1 MNVQVE
7 ICVESTSFAEAAAE
21 AGADRLEVCDRL
33 DLDGLT
39 PQVGDVAS
47 ALDTGV
53 SVVAMLRNRVDFLA
67 GNDGGA
73 SLLGPLREFAA
84 MGVQGVVFGF
94 LQADGQL
101 DWDSNRRLLEV
112 AKEHDLEVVFHR
124 AIDAASDPLLTAAQ
138 LQELQFDRVLSAGG
152 AGTIL
157 KGSEAFL
164 QMRTQSPKLNWMPG
178 GGVRGEN
185 VIELLEMLQPTD
197 IHSSAGGDPSE
208 VERLVGL
215 CRSIGGFQQEV

>member
-1 MNVQVE
+1 MNVKVE
-7 ICVESTSFAEAAAE
+7 ICVESSSFAEAAAKV
-21 AGADRLEVCDRL
+21 GADRLEVCDRL

-39 PQVGDVAS
+39 PELGVVAS
-47 ALDTGV
+47 ALGTNA

-73 SLLGPLREFAA
+73 SLLGPLREFAS

-94 LQADGQL
+94 LEADGKL
-101 DWDSNRRLLEV
+101 DWDSNRRLLEA

-124 AIDAASDPLLTAAQ
+124 AIDAASDPLLAAAQ
-138 LQELQFDRVLSAGG
+138 LQELQFDRVLSSGG
-152 AGTIL
+152 SGTIL
-157 KGSEAFL
+157 EGSKLFL
-164 QMRTQSPKLNWMPG
+164 RMRAQSPKLNWMPG

-185 VIELLEMLQPTD
+185 MVQLLQMMQPTD
-197 IHSSAGGDPSE
+197 IHSSAGGDPGE

-215 CRSIGGFQQEV
+215 CRSIGGFQQEG

>member
-1 MNVQVE
+1 M
-7 ICVESTSFAEAAAE
+7 ESSSFAEAAAKV
-21 AGADRLEVCDRL
+21 GADRLEVCDRL

-39 PQVGDVAS
+39 PELGVVAS
-47 ALDTGV
+47 ALGTNA

-101 DWDSNRRLLEV
+101 DWDSNRRLLEA

-124 AIDAASDPLLTAAQ
+124 AIDAASDPLLAAAQ

-152 AGTIL
+152 SGTIL
-157 KGSEAFL
+157 EGSKLFL
-164 QMRTQSPKLNWMPG
+164 RMRAQSPKLNWMPG

-185 VIELLEMLQPTD
+185 MVQLLEMMQPTD
-197 IHSSAGGDPSE
+197 IHSSAGGDPGE

-215 CRSIGGFQQEV
+215 CRSIGGFQQEG

>member
-1 MNVQVE
+1 
-7 ICVESTSFAEAAAE
+7 
-21 AGADRLEVCDRL
+21 
-33 DLDGLT
+33 
-39 PQVGDVAS
+39 
-47 ALDTGV
+47 
-53 SVVAMLRNRVDFLA
+53 VVAMLRNRVDFLA
-67 GNDGGA
+67 GEDGGA
-73 SLLGPLREFAA
+73 SLLDPLREFASL
-84 MGVQGVVFGF
+84 GVQGVVFGF

-101 DWDSNRRLLEV
+101 DWDSNLRLLEA

-157 KGSEAFL
+157 EGSEAFL
-164 QMRTQSPKLNWMPG
+164 RMRAQSPKLNWMPG

-185 VIELLEMLQPTD
+185 VIQLLEMLHPTD

>member
-1 MNVQVE
+1 MNIQVE
-7 ICVESTSFAEAAAE
+7 ICVESSSFAEAAAK

-39 PQVGDVAS
+39 PQFEVVAS
-47 ALDTGV
+47 ALGTGA
-53 SVVAMLRNRVDFLA
+53 SVVAMLRDRVDFLA
-67 GNDGGA
+67 GDDGGT
-73 SLLGPLREFAA
+73 SLLAPLRELASL
-84 MGVQGVVFGF
+84 GVRGVVFGF

-101 DWDSNRRLLEV
+101 DWDSNRRLLEA

-124 AIDAASDPLLTAAQ
+124 AIDSASDPLLAAAQ

-152 AGTIL
+152 ADTIL
-157 KGSEAFL
+157 KGSEPFL
-164 QMRTQSPKLNWMPG
+164 RMRSEAPKLNWMPG

-185 VIELLEMLQPTD
+185 VVQLLEMLQPTD

-215 CRSIGGFQQEV
+215 CRSIGGFQQEG

>member
-39 PQVGDVAS
+39 PQLGDVAS
-47 ALDTGV
+47 ALGTGA

-73 SLLGPLREFAA
+73 SLLGPLREFAS

-94 LQADGQL
+94 LEADGQL
-101 DWDSNRRLLEV
+101 DWDSNRRLLEA

-124 AIDAASDPLLTAAQ
+124 AIDAASDPLLAAAQ

-152 AGTIL
+152 SGTIL
-157 KGSEAFL
+157 EGSKLFL
-164 QMRTQSPKLNWMPG
+164 RMRAQSPKLNWMPG

-185 VIELLEMLQPTD
+185 MVQLLEMMQPTD
-197 IHSSAGGDPSE
+197 IHSSAGGDPGE

-215 CRSIGGFQQEV
+215 CRSIGGFQQEG

>member
-1 MNVQVE
+1 
-7 ICVESTSFAEAAAE
+7 
-21 AGADRLEVCDRL
+21 
-33 DLDGLT
+33 
-39 PQVGDVAS
+39 
-47 ALDTGV
+47 
-53 SVVAMLRNRVDFLA
+53 
-67 GNDGGA
+67 
-73 SLLGPLREFAA
+73 

-101 DWDSNRRLLEV
+101 DWDSNRRLLEA

-157 KGSEAFL
+157 EGSEAFL

>member
-7 ICVESTSFAEAAAE
+7 ICVENTSFAEAAAE

-39 PQVGDVAS
+39 PQLGDVAL
-47 ALDTGV
+47 ALGTGV

-73 SLLGPLREFAA
+73 SLLDPLREFAS

-101 DWDSNRRLLEV
+101 DWDSNRRLLEA

-138 LQELQFDRVLSAGG
+138 LQKLQFDRVLSAGG

-157 KGSEAFL
+157 EGSEAFL

-185 VIELLEMLQPTD
+185 VIQLLEMLHPTD

>member
-1 MNVQVE
+1 MNVKVE
-7 ICVESTSFAEAAAE
+7 ICVESTSFAEAAAK

-39 PQVGDVAS
+39 PQLGDVAS
-47 ALDTGV
+47 ALGTGA

-73 SLLGPLREFAA
+73 SLLASLREFAA

-124 AIDAASDPLLTAAQ
+124 AIDAASDPLLIAAQ

-157 KGSEAFL
+157 EGSEAFL
-164 QMRTQSPKLNWMPG
+164 RMRAQSPNLNWMPG

-185 VIELLEMLQPTD
+185 VIQLLEMLQPTD

>member
-1 MNVQVE
+1 MWLPP
-7 ICVESTSFAEAAAE
+7 FAEAAA
-21 AGADRLEVCDRL
+21 GGSHRLEVCDRL

-47 ALDTGV
+47 ALGTGV

-124 AIDAASDPLLTAAQ
+124 AIDAASDPLLIAAQ

-157 KGSEAFL
+157 EGSEAFL
-164 QMRTQSPKLNWMPG
+164 RMRAESPKLNWMPG

-185 VIELLEMLQPTD
+185 VIQLLEMLQPTD

>member
-7 ICVESTSFAEAAAE
+7 ICVESSSFAEAAAK

-39 PQVGDVAS
+39 PQLGVVAS
-47 ALDTGV
+47 ALGTGA

-67 GNDGGA
+67 GDDGGA
-73 SLLGPLREFAA
+73 SLQAPLREFASL
-84 MGVQGVVFGF
+84 GVKGVVFGF
-94 LQADGQL
+94 LQANGQL
-101 DWDSNRRLLEV
+101 DWDSNCRLLEA

-124 AIDAASDPLLTAAQ
+124 AIDAASDPLLAAAQ

-152 AGTIL
+152 SGTIL
-157 KGSEAFL
+157 EGSKLFL
-164 QMRTQSPKLNWMPG
+164 RMRAQSPKLNWMPG

-185 VIELLEMLQPTD
+185 VVQLLEMMQPTD
-197 IHSSAGGDPSE
+197 IHSSAGGDRGE

-215 CRSIGGFQQEV
+215 CRSIRGFQQEG